1 MLFKSTAR
9 GMFYKW
15 YGMPQFCKCP
25 AEGARSD
32 NLQVPTRPAETG
44 WCFLF
49 LLLKTTSI
57 FNGMFQCFLLAKFN
71 ILSLIENSEVHRG
84 FQETSRDIFRSRRRG
99 ICFSVNYRWNSSW
112 AELSQEKRLVGRG
125 QLCHLDKNSTYE
137 QSEQPSEV
145 RREAHSRWVQSPPKE
160 MFWMQKMKTLQIF
173 HLSPLHFVFLRVT
186 N

>member
-1 MLFKSTAR
+1 MLFKSTAQECFTS
-9 GMFYKW
+9 GMGCRNSANAQQREPEVTIYR
-15 YGMPQFCKCP
+15 YPLGRQ
-25 AEGARSD
+25 
-32 NLQVPTRPAETG
+32 RPDG
-44 WCFLF
+44 VFF
-49 LLLKTTSI
+49 LLLKPTSI
-57 FNGMFQCFLLAKFN
+57 FYGMFQCFLLAKFN

-112 AELSQEKRLVGRG
+112 VELSQEKRLVGRG